1 MCLALF
7 AEFSITSDVVL
18 SKWKKGI
25 FPSSCMTM
33 NVITKSA
40 IFKTHFMHVPDPL
53 MVAIH
58 YASPK
63 CKYNDRSAADERQT
77 YNLPGV
83 EWLRELQLDL
93 FHGASKRKKEACRRG
108 HLSALINKHLSDT
121 GSVNNGS
128 TVPDLIPALR
138 RRSRKGANEDLS
150 DMDDSL
156 TLSGSTNQPSTQGP
170 IDELYLL

>member
-18 SKWKKGI
+18 SKWKKGN

-63 CKYNDRSAADERQT
+63 CKYNDRSAADERQI
-77 YNLPGV
+77 YNLLGV
-83 EWLRELQLDL
+83 EWLPELQLDL
-93 FHGASKRKKEACRRG
+93 FHGAPKRKKEACRQG
-108 HLSALINKHLSDT
+108 HLSALIDKHPSDT
-121 GSVNNGS
+121 GSVNNGLDS
-128 TVPDLIPALR
+128 TGPNSCLATSIDEGCERGPLGHGPQLNALR
-138 RRSRKGANEDLS
+138 EYKSAINVRAHC
-150 DMDDSL
+150 
-156 TLSGSTNQPSTQGP
+156 
-170 IDELYLL
+170 